1 MEGNSYL
8 FTFTLASTKSWLTLD
23 LKSVLS
29 SSLFFSVLVVTRGG
43 VEEDTICRFIH
54 EYKNHSSC
62 RFLVYSRPHL
72 GNRMLFSIGRVAS
85 VIAGTKPGH
94 RNKDEDDESGWS
106 LAGCSDSWFILS
118 PTEHWI
124 RVKLVLAESTEV
136 CWRPSWSKTHAKIE
150 SLIEV
155 VLQPKEVPLCEIFG
169 EFLISITS
177 KPDGGEFRRHSIYE
191 EGRCP
196 FDSAGRALHTPSQ
209 QSQLQAKVTPVAAIA
224 DCAAGAAAS
233 VDLDSLVSSFIDEG
247 RRICIRILCVVQFC
261 LETHYD
267 AKQLHLGMWLDTH

>member
-23 LKSVLS
+23 LKSLLS

-43 VEEDTICRFIH
+43 VEKDDICRFIR

-72 GNRMLFSIGRVAS
+72 DNRVLFSIGRVAS
-85 VIAGTKPGH
+85 DIAGSKPGY
-94 RNKDEDDESGWS
+94 RDEDEDDESGWS
-106 LAGCSDSWFILS
+106 RAGFSDSWFILS
-118 PTEHWI
+118 LTEHWI
-124 RVKLVLAESTEV
+124 RVKLVLAENTEV
-136 CWRPSWSKTHAKIE
+136 YWRPSWSITHAKIK

-177 KPDGGEFRRHSIYE
+177 KPHGGEFKRHSSYK
-191 EGRCP
+191 EGRCH
-196 FDSAGRALHTPSQ
+196 FYSAGRALHTTSQ
-209 QSQLQAKVTPVAAIA
+209 QSQLQAKMTPVAATA

-233 VDLDSLVSSFIDEG
+233 VDPDPWVSFFIVEG

-261 LETHYD
+261 LENP
-267 AKQLHLGMWLDTH
+267 L